1 MATSLTLQNDASLAQ
16 GYIQVNGTTSATF
29 TTSGLSTPQAT
40 IGSITGIL
48 KASSGV
54 VSQAV
59 AGTDYLTSTS
69 GGAITLG
76 TVQTAT
82 GTSVNFTGIPSW
94 AKKITINFNAVS
106 VAASGDIMLQ
116 LGTSS
121 GFESSGYI
129 STIQAGSPN
138 ATITN
143 GFQLTINNSS
153 AHLCSGSETINLQ
166 NSSTNT
172 WCAFGAVVYN
182 AILANSGFNGG
193 SKSLSSVLDRVRITT
208 TTGDTF
214 DAGTI
219 NISYE

>member
-1 MATSLTLQNDASLAQ
+1 MPVTID
-16 GYIQVNGTTSATF
+16 GTTGI
-29 TTSGLSTPQAT
+29 TTPAENTAALTV
-40 IGSITGIL
+40 GSITGIL
-48 KASSGV
+48 KATSGV

-69 GGAITLG
+69 GGTITLG
-76 TVQTAT
+76 TAQTAS
-82 GTSVNFTGIPSW
+82 GTAVDFTGIPSW
-94 AKKITINFNAVS
+94 AKRVTVNFNGVS
-106 VAASGDIMLQ
+106 VAGSGNLMLQ

-121 GFESSGYI
+121 GIDSSGYI

-166 NSSTNT
+166 NSLTNT

-182 AILANSGFNGG
+182 ATLTNSGFNAG

-208 TTGDTF
+208 ITGDTF

>member
-1 MATSLTLQNDASLAQ
+1 MPVT
-16 GYIQVNGTTSATF
+16 INGTTGI
-29 TTSGLSTPQAT
+29 TTPAENTAALTV
-40 IGSITGIL
+40 GSITGIL
-48 KASSGV
+48 KATSGI
-54 VSQAV
+54 VSQAI

-69 GGAITLG
+69 GGSITLG
-76 TVQTAT
+76 TPQTAT
-82 GTSVNFTGIPSW
+82 GTSVDFTGIPSW
-94 AKKITINFNAVS
+94 AKKITVNFNAVS
-106 VAASGDIMLQ
+106 IAASGNLMLQ

-143 GFQLTINNSS
+143 GFQLTININSTQ
-153 AHLCSGSETINLQ
+153 LCSGVETINLL

-172 WCAFGAVVYN
+172 WAAFGAIVYN
-182 AILANSGFNGG
+182 SISINSGFNAG